1 MLPIGR
7 SELSTD
13 GRDRAMTQEA
23 AERER
28 IEDQSPAPTKV
39 CPHCGTQSQTTA
51 DRCPNCGKG
60 YKKRGLLK
68 GLAIVGGLFLLL
80 IVGCTALLGG
90 AANDVS
96 KEIERGAAQVQSD
109 SGDESAPPEKTAAVG
124 DRLTLTG
131 TTYRVTDVR
140 TASSLGDQS
149 IGTGVTANGVFV
161 IANVELTNRKDE
173 PATILG
179 DALRLI
185 SSNGKSYSTSD
196 DALLAVNDQFI
207 LEEIQPDVTERGTL
221 VYDVPESAVS
231 GSKLQVKD
239 LFSDSTGQINLGL

>member
-1 MLPIGR
+1 M
-7 SELSTD
+7 
-13 GRDRAMTQEA
+13 AQEA

-28 IEDQSPAPTKV
+28 VEEHPPAPTKV
-39 CPHCGTQSQTTA
+39 CPHCGAQSRTTT

-60 YKKRGLLK
+60 YKKRGVLK
-68 GLAIVGGLFLLL
+68 GLAIVGGIFLLL

-90 AANDVS
+90 AANEVS
-96 KEIERGAAQVQSD
+96 KEIERGAAQVE
-109 SGDESAPPEKTAAVG
+109 SGDEGAAPEKTASVG
-124 DRLTLTG
+124 DNLTLTE

-221 VYDVPESAVS
+221 VYDVPQSAVS